1 MKKVGLALS
10 GGGAYGFAHI
20 GVLQVL
26 EENKI
31 PVSVITGTSMGAL
44 IGGAYAAGV
53 SIEKMIEIT
62 DKFKRSSFMD
72 INPFLIVNPGLLT
85 GNKVIRLLRTIIG
98 NVNIEDCKTK
108 FCAVA
113 CDLKTSNKVSINS
126 GDIVDAIRASISV
139 PCIFAPVRKN
149 GMVLIDGGSADNM
162 PVEDAREM
170 GADVVIASD
179 VCTYYT
185 PQNNLRNVIDVMMS
199 ASNAMI
205 ANQVKYKKDKGD
217 IYLKIDQPTVT
228 QFKFTP
234 EEIKTSINNGRL
246 VAEAMLPKIKEIL
259 GLKWLNC

>member
-20 GVLQVL
+20 GVIQVL
-26 EENKI
+26 EENNI
-31 PVSVITGTSMGAL
+31 PVDIITGTSMGAL
-44 IGGAYAAGV
+44 IGGAYSSGV
-53 SIEKMIEIT
+53 SIDKMLSVT

-72 INPFLIVNPGLLT
+72 FNPLLIANPGLLV
-85 GNKVIRLLRTIIG
+85 GNKVTRLLRTIIG
-98 NVNIEDCKTK
+98 EKKIEDCKIK

-113 CDLKTSNKVSINS
+113 CDLKTSNKVTIKE

-139 PCIFAPVRKN
+139 PGIFTPVKKN

-162 PVEDAREM
+162 PVEDAREL

-185 PQNNLRNVIDVMMS
+185 PHNNLRNVIDVMMS

-228 QFKFTP
+228 QYKFTP
-234 EEIKTSINNGRL
+234 EEIKDSILNGRR
-246 VAEAMLPKIKEIL
+246 VAEEMLPQIKKLLKIK
-259 GLKWLNC
+259 